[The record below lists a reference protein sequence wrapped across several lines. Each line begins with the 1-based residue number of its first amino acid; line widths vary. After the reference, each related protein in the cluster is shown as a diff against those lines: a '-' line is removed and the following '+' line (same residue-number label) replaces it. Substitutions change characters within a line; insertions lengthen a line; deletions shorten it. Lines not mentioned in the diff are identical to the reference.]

1 MIGRGLTAIDF
12 LYNMTD
18 GDLHE
23 VIEDGEIER
32 FCNALTLDLN
42 ELKNEGVTN
51 QA

>member
-23 VIEDGEIER
+23 V
-32 FCNALTLDLN
+32 
-42 ELKNEGVTN
+42 KNEGVTN